1 MSLTQHRRPDQRA
14 PASGPGT
21 GRTRVAAAA
30 LAVLAS
36 LLLAGWWQAGR
47 PVELP
52 PAGSLPLQCV
62 SYAPSASTEA
72 PGADVSRE
80 HVERDLR
87 QLALQFRCVRTYSVS
102 HGLDAVPEI
111 ARGLGLRVLLGVWIS
126 GDATTNEREIT
137 RAVATARRER
147 AVIDAIVVGNEV
159 LLRHELPA
167 SKLAPLIERVGRETG
182 LPVTYADV
190 WGRWAGN
197 RELARSVSFV
207 TVHIL
212 PYWDDEPV
220 RASLVIPYV
229 ERLYDELQALFP
241 GKALFVGETGWP
253 SAGKP
258 RASLEPG
265 RVNQAHYLRSFTA
278 LAERRGIRYNLIEA
292 YDQPWKRAHEGTVG
306 GHWGIFDARG
316 NEKFSWSGPVIESPH
331 ARWVVTTS
339 VALAVLGAFLGGLLG
354 GPRRLMAAVV
364 LASCTIVAVCVAA
377 RQFDFLRAA
386 NITWMDWTF
395 TLAIATAGWAA
406 FVLTMRGWLR
416 GSIEHRHLPR
426 PVTLLLLAACAYTC
440 LGLVLAGR
448 HRDLPV
454 WLFLPAVVA
463 FVAGSWLD
471 PAGRVRT
478 LLERRATEETLLASW
493 IVLSGALVLVSE
505 GVASRLALGWAAS
518 CAALGLSLLLPLALE
533 SRRNQRPAQ
542 HADG

>member
-1 MSLTQHRRPDQRA
+1 MSRY
-14 PASGPGT
+14 PAGATPGLGT
-21 GRTRVAAAA
+21 DRTYAAT
-30 LAVLAS
+30 AVLLVVAL

-52 PAGSLPLQCV
+52 SAGSMPLQCV

-72 PGADVSRE
+72 PGDDVSRA
-80 HVERDLR
+80 HIERDLR
-87 QLALQFRCVRTYSVS
+87 QLAQQFRCVRTYSVS
-102 HGLDAVPEI
+102 HGLDAVPQI

-126 GDATTNEREIT
+126 GDAATNEREIA

-147 AVIDAIVVGNEV
+147 TVIDAIIVGNEV

-190 WGRWAGN
+190 WGRWIPN

-220 RASLVIPYV
+220 PASVVMPYV
-229 ERLYDELQALFP
+229 ESLYDELQALFP

-258 RASLEPG
+258 RSDLEPG
-265 RVNQAHYLRSFTA
+265 RVNQARYLRSFTA

-306 GHWGIFDARG
+306 GHWGILDARG
-316 NEKFSWSGPVIESPH
+316 NEKFSWSGPVVESAH
-331 ARWVVTTS
+331 ARWVVTAS
-339 VALAVLGAFLGGLLG
+339 VALASLGALFGGWLG
-354 GPRRLMAAVV
+354 GPRRFRAAV
-364 LASCTIVAVCVAA
+364 LLGSCMIFAVCVAA
-377 RQFDFLRAA
+377 RQVDFVRAA
-386 NITWMDWTF
+386 NITWADWTV
-395 TLAIATAGWAA
+395 TLLVAATGWAA
-406 FVLTMRGWLR
+406 FAFAMRGLLS
-416 GSIEHRHLPR
+416 GSMDHRPLPR
-426 PVTLLLLAACAYTC
+426 AVTLLLLAACAYYS
-440 LGLVLAGR
+440 LGLVMDGR

-463 FVAGSWLD
+463 FLADSWVD
-471 PAGRVRT
+471 PEGRVRT
-478 LLERRATEETLLASW
+478 LIERRATEETLLAVW
-493 IVLSGALVLVSE
+493 LALSGVLVLFSE

-518 CAALGLSLLLPLALE
+518 CAALGLSLLLPLVLQ
-533 SRRNQRPAQ
+533 SRRDQRPTQ
-542 HADG
+542 HADR

>member
-1 MSLTQHRRPDQRA
+1 MSRY
-14 PASGPGT
+14 PAGTTPGV
-21 GRTRVAAAA
+21 GEDRTRIASATLLAFA
-30 LAVLAS
+30 L

-62 SYAPSASTEA
+62 SYAPSASQDA
-72 PGADVSRE
+72 PGRDVSRA
-80 HVERDLR
+80 HIERDLR
-87 QLALQFRCVRTYSVS
+87 QLAGQFRCVRTYSVS

-111 ARGLGLRVLLGVWIS
+111 ARDLGLRVLLGVWIS
-126 GDATTNEREIT
+126 GDAATNEREIA

-147 AVIDAIVVGNEV
+147 AVIDAIIVGNEV

-167 SKLAPLIERVGRETG
+167 AKLAPLIERVGRETG

-197 RELARSVSFV
+197 RDLARSVSFV

-220 RASLVIPYV
+220 AANVVMPYV
-229 ERLYDELQALFP
+229 ESLYDELQALFP
-241 GKALFVGETGWP
+241 GKALYVGETGWP

-258 RASLEPG
+258 RADLRPG
-265 RVNQAHYLRSFTA
+265 RVNQARYLRAFTA

-306 GHWGIFDARG
+306 GHWGIFDAGGR
-316 NEKFSWSGPVIESPH
+316 EKFPWSGPVVESPH
-331 ARWVVTTS
+331 ARWVVTAS
-339 VALAVLGAFLGGLLG
+339 VALASLGALLGGLLG
-354 GPRRLMAAVV
+354 GPRRFRAAVL
-364 LASCTIVAVCVAA
+364 LASCSIFAACVAA
-377 RQFDFLRAA
+377 RQFDFMRAA
-386 NITWMDWTF
+386 NITWTDWTV
-395 TLAIATAGWAA
+395 TLLVTAAGWAA
-406 FVLTMRGWLR
+406 FALAMRGALH
-416 GSIEHRHLPR
+416 GSIDHRALPR
-426 PVTLLLLAACAYTC
+426 PVTLLLLAACAYAS

-463 FVAGSWLD
+463 FVAASWLD

-478 LLERRATEETLLASW
+478 LLDRRATGETLLAAW
-493 IVLSGALVLVSE
+493 LVISGALVLVSE

-533 SRRNQRPAQ
+533 SRRDQRPAQ
-542 HADG
+542 HAER

>member
-1 MSLTQHRRPDQRA
+1 MSRY
-14 PASGPGT
+14 PAGATPGLGT
-21 GRTRVAAAA
+21 DRTRVAAA
-30 LAVLAS
+30 VLLVLS
-36 LLLAGWWQAGR
+36 MLLLAGWWQAGR

-52 PAGSLPLQCV
+52 AAGSMPLQCV
-62 SYAPSASTEA
+62 SYAPSASAEA
-72 PGADVSRE
+72 PGDDVSRA
-80 HVERDLR
+80 HIERDLR
-87 QLALQFRCVRTYSVS
+87 QLAQQFRCVRTYSVS
-102 HGLDAVPEI
+102 HGLDAVPQI

-126 GDATTNEREIT
+126 GDAATNEREIA

-147 AVIDAIVVGNEV
+147 TVIDAIIVGNEV

-190 WGRWAGN
+190 WGRWIPN

-220 RASLVIPYV
+220 PASVVMPYV
-229 ERLYDELQALFP
+229 ESLYDELQAHFP

-258 RASLEPG
+258 RSDLEPG
-265 RVNQAHYLRSFTA
+265 RVNQARYLRSFTA

-306 GHWGIFDARG
+306 GHWGILDARG
-316 NEKFSWSGPVIESPH
+316 NEKFSWSGPVVESPH
-331 ARWVVTTS
+331 APWVVTAS
-339 VALAVLGAFLGGLLG
+339 VALAALGALFGGLLG
-354 GPRRLMAAVV
+354 GPRRFRAAVV
-364 LASCTIVAVCVAA
+364 LGSCMIFAVCVAA
-377 RQFDFLRAA
+377 RQVDFVRAA
-386 NITWMDWTF
+386 NITWADWTF
-395 TLAIATAGWAA
+395 TLLVAATGWAA
-406 FVLTMRGWLR
+406 FAFAMRGLLS
-416 GSIEHRHLPR
+416 GSMDHRPLPR
-426 PVTLLLLAACAYTC
+426 AVTLLLLAACAYVS
-440 LGLVLAGR
+440 LGLVMDGR

-463 FVAGSWLD
+463 FVAASWMD

-478 LLERRATEETLLASW
+478 LLERRATEETLLAAW
-493 IVLSGALVLVSE
+493 LALSGMLVLFSE

-518 CAALGLSLLLPLALE
+518 CTALGLSLLLPLVLQ
-533 SRRNQRPAQ
+533 SRRNQRPTQ
-542 HADG
+542 HAGR